1 MNADALRQAG
11 DVMAMRNRT
20 EALRWIRA
28 DECVET
34 GVLLPMET
42 LTHQV

>member
-1 MNADALRQAG
+1 MSADALRQAG
-11 DVMAMRNRT
+11 DVMAMRNLT
-20 EALRWIRA
+20 ESLWWIRA

-34 GVLLPMET
+34 GVPLPMET